1 MVELKT
7 KLKKEPQEGQEY
19 KIVAVAQQKIG
30 EFEGL
35 QVTMKS
41 INETDKSEY
50 TTMLWTRESAGL
62 MSKLGA
68 FLEAFSMFLEKGA
81 EETDNWI
88 GHTIGFLQW
97 QPKRREI
104 EVTQ

>member
-7 KLKKEPQEGQEY
+7 KLKKEPQEGKEY
-19 KIVAVAQQKIG
+19 KIVSVAQQKVG

-35 QVTMKS
+35 QVVMKS
-41 INETDKSEY
+41 IDETDKSEY

-68 FLEAFSMFLEKGA
+68 FIEAFSVYLEKDA
-81 EETDNWI
+81 EETDNWV
-88 GHTIGFLQW
+88 GHIIGFLQW